1 MNTKYYLFFILLQ
14 IRLWELSDSRVQCI
28 RTIGGHSNVI
38 VRLVLS
44 GSRAASRDLD
54 GNILI
59 WDLND
64 ALTQN
69 YNHEGNL
76 LRSIVIW
83 LGVSI
88 LESSL
93 LPVKRTLEYLV
104 GCSLICGTK
113 DSIPYFLI

>member
-1 MNTKYYLFFILLQ
+1 M
-14 IRLWELSDSRVQCI
+14 
-28 RTIGGHSNVI
+28 I

-83 LGVSI
+83 SGAA
-88 LESSL
+88 
-93 LPVKRTLEYLV
+93 
-104 GCSLICGTK
+104 
-113 DSIPYFLI
+113 

>member
-1 MNTKYYLFFILLQ
+1 M
-14 IRLWELSDSRVQCI
+14 
-28 RTIGGHSNVI
+28 I

-83 LGVSI
+83 YDRNHYFGFGPIPISDIPKPKLVDGFGRYRNRYRNHISKGK
-88 LESSL
+88 SS
-93 LPVKRTLEYLV
+93 YQ
-104 GCSLICGTK
+104 
-113 DSIPYFLI
+113 

>member
-1 MNTKYYLFFILLQ
+1 M
-14 IRLWELSDSRVQCI
+14 
-28 RTIGGHSNVI
+28 I

-83 LGVSI
+83 SGAAQSVITVPIDRI
-88 LESSL
+88 LS
-93 LPVKRTLEYLV
+93 VKNVRA
-104 GCSLICGTK
+104 
-113 DSIPYFLI
+113 

>member
-1 MNTKYYLFFILLQ
+1 M
-14 IRLWELSDSRVQCI
+14 
-28 RTIGGHSNVI
+28 I

-76 LRSIVIW
+76 LRSVVIW
-83 LGVSI
+83 SDVAQSHTALF
-88 LESSL
+88 LQ
-93 LPVKRTLEYLV
+93 
-104 GCSLICGTK
+104 ICFMGK
-113 DSIPYFLI
+113 

>member
-1 MNTKYYLFFILLQ
+1 M
-14 IRLWELSDSRVQCI
+14 
-28 RTIGGHSNVI
+28 I

-83 LGVSI
+83 SGASRYVVQRTYSHLSN
-88 LESSL
+88 
-93 LPVKRTLEYLV
+93 KREVMLT
-104 GCSLICGTK
+104 
-113 DSIPYFLI
+113 DF